1 MSEELTYS
9 GYLGL
14 DRLLDLQAL
23 RSDPAEHDE
32 MLFIVIHQTY
42 ELWFKQVLHEVDYL
56 KVCLTDDR
64 LWEAVHVLKRV
75 RMIVKTLVGQVDV
88 LETMTPMSFSSFR
101 DRLDRASG
109 LQSVQFRELEFALG
123 YKRREV
129 LDPIRPGT
137 PHREE
142 LQRRLTE
149 RSVIDHFYD
158 FLEKRGV
165 AIPEELRAK
174 DPAAANVPSEAVQ
187 DGLVRLYK
195 EQPETTILL
204 ELMTDVDEGLQEWRY
219 RHVKAVERTI
229 GHKLGTGGSAGV
241 EWLKRSLFQPLFPD
255 LWAIRSRLG
264 DSHL

>member
-1 MSEELTYS
+1 MNDREELTYS
-9 GYLGL
+9 SYLGL
-14 DRLLDLQAL
+14 DHLLNMQSP

-42 ELWFKQVLHEVDYL
+42 ELWFKQVLHELDHL
-56 KVCLTDDR
+56 KTCLSSNE
-64 LWEAVHVLKRV
+64 LWQAVHVLKRV
-75 RMIVKTLVGQVDV
+75 RMIVKTLVGQVDI

-123 YKRREV
+123 YKRTDV
-129 LDPIRPGT
+129 VDAIKAGT

-142 LQRRLTE
+142 LMKRLSE
-149 RSVIDHFYD
+149 RSVVDHFYD
-158 FLEKRGV
+158 FLERRGV
-165 AIPEELRAK
+165 TIPKELRSK
-174 DPAAANVPSEAVQ
+174 DPKAPNVPDATVQ
-187 DGLVRLYK
+187 DGLVKLYK

-241 EWLKRSLFQPLFPD
+241 DWLKKSLFQPLFPD
-255 LWAIRSRLG
+255 LWAIRHRL
-264 DSHL
+264 